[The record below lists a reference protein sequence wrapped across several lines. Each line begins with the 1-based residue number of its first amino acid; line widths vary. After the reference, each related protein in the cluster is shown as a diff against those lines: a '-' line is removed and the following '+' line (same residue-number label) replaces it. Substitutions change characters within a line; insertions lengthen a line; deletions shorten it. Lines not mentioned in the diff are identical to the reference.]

1 MEESKEA
8 DVSTGEATHKIT
20 RGINDKVWSKK
31 ATDVA
36 FKVILFDVNGTVDI
50 TCIDTKNMQEIWN

>member
-20 RGINDKVWSKK
+20 RGINDKVCNVTINDRSKK
-31 ATDVA
+31 AIV
-36 FKVILFDVNGTVDI
+36 
-50 TCIDTKNMQEIWN
+50 

>member
-20 RGINDKVWSKK
+20 RGINDKVC
-31 ATDVA
+31 
-36 FKVILFDVNGTVDI
+36 NDI
-50 TCIDTKNMQEIWN
+50 